1 MEGTGK
7 QRFLFQRIPVINWA
21 WCPSAQ
27 RASVLSFLEDKHLFP
42 SVVKV
47 SSHLAFDFE
56 ISIWESYEDCQ
67 SIPFTPVSRNPRC
80 FQVLNLLEV
89 LWHKYGF
96 VLAFLTAVLAVSS
109 VGSAK
114 PVALIHFISGIQN
127 FVASNFSSIPLV
139 LWISDLKKKSCCPS
153 RRIPLAEGTEM
164 IQ

>member
-127 FVASNFSSIPLV
+127 FVASNFYSLGLV
-139 LWISDLKKKSCCPS
+139 DFWLKKKILLSF
-153 RRIPLAEGTEM
+153 
-164 IQ
+164 

>member
-109 VGSAK
+109 VGFAK

-127 FVASNFSSIPLV
+127 FVASNFYSLGLV
-139 LWISDLKKKSCCPS
+139 DFWLKKKILLSF
-153 RRIPLAEGTEM
+153 
-164 IQ
+164 

>member
-27 RASVLSFLEDKHLFP
+27 RASVLPFLEDKHLFP
-42 SVVKV
+42 SMVKV

-56 ISIWESYEDCQ
+56 ISIWESHEDCQ
-67 SIPFTPVSRNPRC
+67 SIPFTPVSRNPKC

-109 VGSAK
+109 VGFAK

-127 FVASNFSSIPLV
+127 FVASNFYSLGLV
-139 LWISDLKKKSCCPS
+139 DFWLKKKILLSF
-153 RRIPLAEGTEM
+153 
-164 IQ
+164 